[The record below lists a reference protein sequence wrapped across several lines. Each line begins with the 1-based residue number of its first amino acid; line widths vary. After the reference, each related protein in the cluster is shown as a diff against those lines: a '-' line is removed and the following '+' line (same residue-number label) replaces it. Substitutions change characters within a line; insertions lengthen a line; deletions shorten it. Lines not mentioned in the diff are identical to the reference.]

1 LLEQWN
7 KAALKLPHD
16 ARRMHVVISRDAAHA
31 GDAVLPPP
39 GEPPR
44 WPELAAR
51 GRLVAPI
58 EATAVRY
65 RTDRASVTL

>member
-1 LLEQWN
+1 LRNDLSLPPRWKNAE
-7 KAALKLPHD
+7 LKLPHNT
-16 ARRMHVVISRDAAHA
+16 RRMHVVISRDAAHA

-58 EATAVRY
+58 DATTVR
-65 RTDRASVTL
+65 